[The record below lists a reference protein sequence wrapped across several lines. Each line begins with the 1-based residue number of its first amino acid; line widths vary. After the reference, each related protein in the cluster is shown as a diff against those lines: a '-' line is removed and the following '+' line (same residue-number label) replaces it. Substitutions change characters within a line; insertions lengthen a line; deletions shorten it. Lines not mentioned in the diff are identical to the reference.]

1 MKEQPQPPASD
12 EIDLGQLFQ
21 LIGNFFNRAFQV
33 FLRFLLLIKR
43 NIITL
48 LVLGLLGIVGG
59 FFLGKL
65 SETKLKRDV
74 IVSPN
79 FDSKDYLYHIV
90 NEIQNNLGT
99 KDTAFLKNLDITE
112 DEIKGFKI
120 EIEPLKLNTEIVDDD
135 FITLLR
141 DFKDEGYVKNAVRDK
156 VLNSNPVLHRISFYF
171 ENPNKANTVITK
183 LLKYINSN
191 GVYRKVMLVTNENI
205 KSRMVR
211 NKEQI
216 VQIDSLISNYTKSLV
231 DKKETGSNLMLYNKD
246 NSLDVSSL
254 MNLRKDLVSEN
265 EHLNL
270 ELIRNDNPVHILNY
284 GKTQHNENSLY
295 NGMIVKLPLFLISL
309 YFIILFSLYLDKKA
323 EELRDK

>member
-12 EIDLGQLFQ
+12 EIDLGQFFQ
-21 LIGNFFNRAFQV
+21 LIGNFFNKVFSL

-65 SETKLKRDV
+65 SETKLKTEV

-79 FDSKDYLYHIV
+79 FDSKDYLYNIV
-90 NEIQNNLGT
+90 NEIQNNLEAE
-99 KDTAFLKNLDITE
+99 DNALLNYLDVSV

-120 EIEPLKLNTEIVDDD
+120 EVEPLKLNAEPLDED
-135 FITLLR
+135 FVTLLR
-141 DFKDEGYVKNAVRDK
+141 DFKDEGYVKNAVKEK

-171 ENPNKANTVITK
+171 EDAVKAKSIINK
-183 LLKYINSN
+183 LLDYINSN
-191 GVYRKVMLVTNENI
+191 ENYKEVLGVTNKNI
-205 KSRMVR
+205 QSRIVK
-211 NKEQI
+211 NEEQI
-216 VQIDSLISNYTKSLV
+216 TQIDTLVANYSKSLLDNSKV
-231 DKKETGSNLMLYNKD
+231 GSSLMLYNKD
-246 NSLDVSSL
+246 NSLNVSSL
-254 MNLRKDLVSEN
+254 LTLRRDLVSEN
-265 EHLNL
+265 ERLNL
-270 ELIRNDNPVHILNY
+270 ELIRNDNPVHILNF
-284 GKTQHNENSLY
+284 GKTQQNENSLY

-323 EELRDK
+323 EELDAK